1 MGLKGFFKADR
12 EEYHLSEPILVT
24 LVIKNETDHEI
35 YLFVPRGRADGIRI
49 TVKEGKNF
57 QIKGMREEPEVG
69 LVPEERL
76 LSGEIYRQQ
85 YQLTRW
91 LTLKEPGYYRVE
103 CGIEIES
110 YNVSISQKNLDRVAT
125 KVAISTDIH
134 FNILP

>member
-1 MGLKGFFKADR
+1 MENREMGLKGFFKADR

-76 LSGEIYRQQ
+76 LSGEIYRRILQCE
-85 YQLTRW
+85 YIA
-91 LTLKEPGYYRVE
+91 KEFGQSSYKSRNFYR
-103 CGIEIES
+103 
-110 YNVSISQKNLDRVAT
+110 YPL
-125 KVAISTDIH
+125 
-134 FNILP
+134 